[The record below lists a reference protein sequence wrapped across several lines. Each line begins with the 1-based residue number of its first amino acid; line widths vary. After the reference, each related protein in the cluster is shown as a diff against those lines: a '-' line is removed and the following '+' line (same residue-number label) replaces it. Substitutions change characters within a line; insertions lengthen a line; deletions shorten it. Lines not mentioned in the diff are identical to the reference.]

1 MNLIYGFPCRKL
13 QEMGDPK
20 NVRKERCEL
29 ILVLLFA
36 IRQPLIIF
44 FQCGDS
50 GDTLSISEKS
60 HGNINSNITN
70 ALISVIY

>member
-1 MNLIYGFPCRKL
+1 
-13 QEMGDPK
+13 MGDPK
-20 NVRKERCEL
+20 SVRKERCEL
-29 ILVLLFA
+29 ILVLFTIKQLL
-36 IRQPLIIF
+36 LIL

>member
-1 MNLIYGFPCRKL
+1 
-13 QEMGDPK
+13 MGDPK

-60 HGNINSNITN
+60 YGNVNSDIKKHEFLLFIRGTKRG
-70 ALISVIY
+70 LP

>member
-1 MNLIYGFPCRKL
+1 
-13 QEMGDPK
+13 MGDPK

-29 ILVLLFA
+29 ILVLFTIKQLL
-36 IRQPLIIF
+36 LIL